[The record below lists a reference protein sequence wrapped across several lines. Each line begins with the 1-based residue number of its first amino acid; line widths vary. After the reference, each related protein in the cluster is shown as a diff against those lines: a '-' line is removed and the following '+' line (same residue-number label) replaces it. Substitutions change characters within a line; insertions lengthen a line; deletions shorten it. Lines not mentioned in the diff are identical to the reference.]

1 VLHTEHAAIRA
12 GSGRGVQVSDE
23 AIDADGRLPDVSGVP
38 LSHMDMIQPSVL
50 ERALSAIL
58 AEGTTEPVAGF
69 ASSL

>member
-1 VLHTEHAAIRA
+1 M
-12 GSGRGVQVSDE
+12 SDE
-23 AIDADGRLPDVSGVP
+23 AINAYGRLPDVSGVP